1 MQRYRKWSQDE
12 LDLLIKYREEEG
24 LTFEQIADRLE
35 GRTKAQVNTRY
46 NYLMEKNNFK
56 TKKLNP
62 RQKWTDKEQEILVK
76 NRFKKLDEL
85 VEMFPERT
93 PSSIKSK
100 LVKLG
105 YSRKENKLDEK
116 MKQFI
121 RDNYMKMSQSQLANE
136 LGVDRGVIRRFKNKE
151 NLNGEFVWT
160 LEDISSDKDNFMS
173 INIKMKR
180 MLYVEGDDE
189 YNVY

>member
-1 MQRYRKWSQDE
+1 MKGYKKWSQED
-12 LDLLIKYREEEG
+12 LDLLVKLRDEDK

-35 GRTKAQVNTRY
+35 GRTKAQVNSRY
-46 NYLMEKNNFK
+46 NYLIEKNNFK

-62 RQKWTDKEQEILVK
+62 RKKWTDKEQEILVK

-85 VEMFPERT
+85 LEMLPERT
-93 PSSIKSK
+93 PRAIKSK
-100 LVKLG
+100 LVNLG

-121 RDNYMKMSQSQLANE
+121 RDNYMEMSQSQLANE

-151 NLNGEFVWT
+151 KLNGEFVWT
-160 LEDISSDKDNFMS
+160 LEDINSDKDNFMS

-180 MLYVEGDDE
+180 KFYLEGDDK
-189 YNVY
+189 YNVN